1 MSLHRGFRL
10 LSNLLWTAPLAAV
23 SAFFVWGTRESLASP
38 GNSWVAVAITGAITA
53 ALVATFLYSVR
64 LAVKGA
70 REFDVSRPS
79 AGNETAVNLFLQL
92 VFFAM
97 GATVWPAF
105 SDLLIISSEGARRA
119 NLYSL
124 REGFDRYA
132 AKKGRP
138 PRLEALVEEGALPY
152 LPRMTFPRL
161 PHRATNE
168 SVNLEPGVY
177 TDSGRWG
184 YAVEGSTPV
193 FIDCTHTDHRRGAQ
207 WINY

>member
-1 MSLHRGFRL
+1 MLRAFRL
-10 LSNLLWTAPLAAV
+10 LSNLLWTTPLAAV
-23 SAFFVWGTRESLASP
+23 AAFFVWGARQSLADP
-38 GNSWVAVAITGAITA
+38 GDSRLSFAITA
-53 ALVATFLYSVR
+53 AIAAVLVATFLYAAR
-64 LAVKGA
+64 LAVKEA
-70 REFDVSRPS
+70 RELDTSRPS
-79 AGNETAVNLFLQL
+79 ARNETAVNLFLQL

-105 SDLLIISSEGARRA
+105 SDLLVVSAEGASKA
-119 NLYSL
+119 NLYAL

-138 PRLEALVEEGALPY
+138 PRLEALVEEGVMPH
-152 LPRMTFPRL
+152 LPRLSFGRR